1 MIIVLSI
8 LFVLCVIFMLAMLAH
23 IGKIQK
29 ELDILGKEQHTQ
41 NMDIID
47 LIKSKL
53 EISDILISHAEVIQY
68 LADKDDLIGKKNYY
82 SGPIGEA

>member
-1 MIIVLSI
+1 
-8 LFVLCVIFMLAMLAH
+8 MLAMLAH

-29 ELDILGKEQHTQ
+29 ELEILGKEQHIQ

>member
-8 LFVLCVIFMLAMLAH
+8 FSVFCIIFMLAMLAH

-29 ELDILGKEQHTQ
+29 ELVDLGKEQHIQ

-47 LIKSKL
+47 HIKFKL
-53 EISDILISHAEVIQY
+53 EVSDILIKHAEVIQY
-68 LADKDDLIGKKNYY
+68 LADRDDLIGKKNYY
-82 SGPIGEA
+82 MGPVGEA